1 MGKICQRVTTDDA
14 IESRRKQLWKTEL
27 VNNAPYTNPSEDIA
41 PSPPPSFKKNPAKD
55 DPVKTTPIE
64 NTTNGREKPL
74 ISKGTVSL
82 R

>member
-1 MGKICQRVTTDDA
+1 MQADIDD
-14 IESRRKQLWKTEL
+14 
-27 VNNAPYTNPSEDIA
+27 NAPYTNPRDDIA
-41 PSPPPSFKKNPAKD
+41 PSPPPSFKKNPAKE